1 MAAPGQPRAPVATGG
16 FLMLL
21 WAFYSDNFIYSR
33 FPPTARS
40 GPSSPSRARL
50 SSSSS
55 GCFLGR
61 KGIRDR
67 YREEP
72 FPRTSFGASV
82 REAHFRSTGPRTGKL
97 CGVKGEGNPSNFNR
111 TFGTARSQFPICL
124 AVSVAHFP
132 QYPLTRSL
140 PSATTG
146 SRPVDPSR
154 HITSLRPFLDCLKT
168 SCFTGEVYILR
179 RKQTQR
185 EGETH

>member
-21 WAFYSDNFIYSR
+21 WAFYSYNFIYSR

-72 FPRTSFGASV
+72 FPRTPFLASV
-82 REAHFRSTGPRTGKL
+82 REAHFPSSGRRLVITTTSGRIYRLNCNGGGYGQVVVS
-97 CGVKGEGNPSNFNR
+97 CGNSAATCWAPSP
-111 TFGTARSQFPICL
+111 GHPARSGRRTSNCPELLQFRHGACR
-124 AVSVAHFP
+124 
-132 QYPLTRSL
+132 YG
-140 PSATTG
+140 G
-146 SRPVDPSR
+146 SRARRTPD
-154 HITSLRPFLDCLKT
+154 HATLDQIDVFRGK
-168 SCFTGEVYILR
+168 R
-179 RKQTQR
+179 
-185 EGETH
+185 

>member
-21 WAFYSDNFIYSR
+21 WAFYSYNFIYSR

-55 GCFLGR
+55 GYFLGR

-72 FPRTSFGASV
+72 FPRRPYLASV
-82 REAHFRSTGPRTGKL
+82 SIDYTSRRIFADSRGRR
-97 CGVKGEGNPSNFNR
+97 VKF
-111 TFGTARSQFPICL
+111 
-124 AVSVAHFP
+124 H
-132 QYPLTRSL
+132 
-140 PSATTG
+140 
-146 SRPVDPSR
+146 
-154 HITSLRPFLDCLKT
+154 LDL
-168 SCFTGEVYILR
+168 SEHAGFQLDED
-179 RKQTQR
+179 
-185 EGETH
+185 

>member
-16 FLMLL
+16 FLLL
-21 WAFYSDNFIYSR
+21 MRPFYSYNFIYSR

-72 FPRTSFGASV
+72 FPRTPFLAVGGGEKGYQFGGRGGA
-82 REAHFRSTGPRTGKL
+82 R
-97 CGVKGEGNPSNFNR
+97 CGVTLWPPVGRRNR
-111 TFGTARSQFPICL
+111 EEADCFLSQARLSSVL
-124 AVSVAHFP
+124 ARGV
-132 QYPLTRSL
+132 R
-140 PSATTG
+140 
-146 SRPVDPSR
+146 
-154 HITSLRPFLDCLKT
+154 
-168 SCFTGEVYILR
+168 
-179 RKQTQR
+179 
-185 EGETH
+185 

>member
-21 WAFYSDNFIYSR
+21 SAFYSYNFIYSR

-40 GPSSPSRARL
+40 GPSSPSRARV

-72 FPRTSFGASV
+72 FPR
-82 REAHFRSTGPRTGKL
+82 
-97 CGVKGEGNPSNFNR
+97 
-111 TFGTARSQFPICL
+111 
-124 AVSVAHFP
+124 
-132 QYPLTRSL
+132 
-140 PSATTG
+140 
-146 SRPVDPSR
+146 
-154 HITSLRPFLDCLKT
+154 RPFRASFRYAHLIGIGAAVTRRPLPHHRAYDSVSGEPVAGFVGFPDPVRPADGIRSNVRVTCNQDTDT
-168 SCFTGEVYILR
+168 SIVVS
-179 RKQTQR
+179 
-185 EGETH
+185 